1 MVNCMENLQNT
12 STEGTQAST
21 EGVQQNGKVFTQDD
35 VNRIVQERL
44 AKEKG
49 KASNNE
55 DFEKRSAELDK
66 RMTELDARENRLN
79 AITALRNAGYPDELA
94 DVIKCGNVDE
104 LKKSMEIIDK
114 IIKERTPAG
123 WSKELEAKRSRVVFT
138 TPINSLSSRDDGI
151 RSAMGLRG

>member
-1 MVNCMENLQNT
+1 MADLQNT
-12 STEGTQAST
+12 STEGTQTST

-66 RMTELDARENRLN
+66 RMTELDARENKLN

-114 IIKERTPAG
+114 IIKERIPAG

>member
-1 MVNCMENLQNT
+1 MENLQNT
-12 STEGTQAST
+12 STEGTQTST

-66 RMTELDARENRLN
+66 RMTELDARENKLN

-114 IIKERTPAG
+114 IIKERIPAG
-123 WSKELEAKRSRVVFT
+123 WSKGLEAKRSRVVFT

>member
-104 LKKSMEIIDK
+104 LK

>member
-1 MVNCMENLQNT
+1 MENLQNT

-55 DFEKRSAELDK
+55 DFERKAAELDK
-66 RMTELDARENRLN
+66 RTSELDARENRLN
-79 AITALRNAGYPDELA
+79 AVSALRDAGYPDELA
-94 DVIKCGNVDE
+94 DVIKCSNADE

-114 IIKERTPAG
+114 IIKERTPEG
-123 WSKELEAKRSRVVFT
+123 WSKDLEAKRSKIVFSA
-138 TPINSLSSRDDGI
+138 PIHSLPSDNGI

>member
-1 MVNCMENLQNT
+1 MGDLQNT
-12 STEGTQAST
+12 STEGTHASA
-21 EGVQQNGKVFTQDD
+21 EGTQQSGKTFTQDD

-55 DFEKRSAELDK
+55 DFEKRSAELD
-66 RMTELDARENRLN
+66 RRTTELDARENRLN

-94 DVIKCGNVDE
+94 DVIKCGNADE
-104 LKKSMEIIDK
+104 LKKSMEVIDK
-114 IIKERTPAG
+114 IIKERTPEG
-123 WSKELEAKRSRVVFT
+123 WSKELEAKRSKVVFT
-138 TPINSLSSRDDGI
+138 APIHSAPGGDII